1 MKSSDSGTVAAPKA
15 WTSAGRPWATLA
27 ACGGAHVIHD
37 GLSSL
42 VYVLLPVWAKSFS
55 LTLTQA
61 ATLKATYSLSLAVFQ
76 VPVSFLSEWLGEWL
90 GERGMLVFGTV
101 LAGAGFLLL
110 GWAGGFG
117 VLMVLLVLA
126 GMGSAV
132 QHPLAS
138 SLVSAAFES
147 GHRRGALGTY
157 NFTGDLG
164 KMALPGMAA
173 LSLGAYPWAYTTTG
187 VGVLC
192 LVAALGLLL
201 ALRAIA
207 GAPGAIAGAPSA
219 IAGAPGAVADKA
231 GPTRTGVGKGRG
243 GGWGIRDP
251 FGFAVLSAIGVVD
264 SATRGGIL
272 VLLPFLL
279 IEKGAA
285 VESVGLGLT
294 LVFAGGACGKFVCG
308 LIAERFGIVR
318 TVIATELFTAAGIG
332 LLIVLPLQ
340 WTYVVLPLFGIA
352 LNGTSSVLYGTV
364 ADLVTPQ
371 RRARVFALF
380 YTLVTGSSGVAAIIF
395 GAVGDYAGIPT
406 ACAIMAGTVLLAL
419 PLCPWLRE

>member
-1 MKSSDSGTVAAPKA
+1 MKSSESGTVAAPKA
-15 WTSAGRPWATLA
+15 WTSGGRPWATLA

-42 VYVLLPVWAKSFS
+42 VYVLLPVCAKSFS

-61 ATLKATYSLSLAVFQ
+61 ATLKATYGLSVAIFQ
-76 VPVSFLSEWLGEWL
+76 IPISFLSERL

-117 VLMVLLVLA
+117 VLLVLLVLA

-147 GHRRGALGTY
+147 GPRRGALGTY

-173 LSLGAYPWAYTTTG
+173 LSLGAYPWPYTTTG

-192 LVAALGLLL
+192 LVAALGLLV

-207 GAPGAIAGAPSA
+207 EAPAGA
-219 IAGAPGAVADKA
+219 AD
-231 GPTRTGVGKGRG
+231 GVGLPPTGGAGLPPTERGR
-243 GGWGIRDP
+243 GWGIRDP
-251 FGFAVLSAIGVVD
+251 FGFAVLSAVGVVD

-279 IEKGAA
+279 IAKGAA

-318 TVIATELFTAAGIG
+318 TVIATELSTAIGIA
-332 LLIVLPLQ
+332 LLIVLSLE

-380 YTLVTGSSGVAAIIF
+380 YTLVTGSSGVAAIIY

-406 ACAIMAGTVLLAL
+406 ACAIMAGTVLLVL
-419 PLCPWLRE
+419 PVSPWLRA

>member
-1 MKSSDSGTVAAPKA
+1 MKSSESGTVAAPKA
-15 WTSAGRPWATLA
+15 WTSGGRPWATLA

-61 ATLKATYSLSLAVFQ
+61 ATLKATYGLSVAIFQ
-76 VPVSFLSEWLGEWL
+76 IPISFLSERL

-117 VLMVLLVLA
+117 VLLVLLVLA

-147 GHRRGALGTY
+147 GPRRSALGTY

-173 LSLGAYPWAYTTTG
+173 LSLGAYPWPYTTTG

-192 LVAALGLLL
+192 LVAALGLLV

-207 GAPGAIAGAPSA
+207 EAPAGA
-219 IAGAPGAVADKA
+219 AD
-231 GPTRTGVGKGRG
+231 GVGLPPTERGR
-243 GGWGIRDP
+243 GWGIRDP
-251 FGFAVLSAIGVVD
+251 FGFAVLSAVGVVD

-279 IEKGAA
+279 IAKGAA

-308 LIAERFGIVR
+308 LKVVNESGGRL
-318 TVIATELFTAAGIG
+318 TV
-332 LLIVLPLQ
+332 
-340 WTYVVLPLFGIA
+340 
-352 LNGTSSVLYGTV
+352 
-364 ADLVTPQ
+364 
-371 RRARVFALF
+371 RRAVYRNFAKIISYLAVFLGFFWAFFNADRQTWHDKIASTFVVSRREEVAL
-380 YTLVTGSSGVAAIIF
+380 S
-395 GAVGDYAGIPT
+395 
-406 ACAIMAGTVLLAL
+406 
-419 PLCPWLRE
+419 